1 MQAKLRAREKQ
12 MRTDGKP
19 LGIFEG
25 IDEKERSCMIACF
38 SGREQSFAE
47 GAVLADYS
55 EESDQIGILLKGRAD
70 VVRIG
75 GTGEKT
81 LLEHLQEGEPFGRPL
96 YLTTESIGD
105 LVTVTAT
112 EDCRVLFLN
121 YHRVLQRCE
130 NNCPHHAKLEQ
141 NLMGIILRKV
151 QRLSERVEVLSRR
164 SIREKLLCYF
174 SMQQV
179 NEGESFALPF
189 SLSRLAEYISVDRS
203 AMMRE
208 LKKMKD
214 ENFVTVDHGR
224 VTLMKTLY

>member
-1 MQAKLRAREKQ
+1 
-12 MRTDGKP
+12 MRLDGMS

-25 IDEKERSCMIACF
+25 IEEKDKGCMIACF
-38 SGREQSFAE
+38 SGREQNFAA
-47 GAVLADYS
+47 GTVLADYS
-55 EESDQIGILLKGRAD
+55 EESDQIGILIKGRAD

-75 GTGEKT
+75 GAGEKT

-96 YLTTESIGD
+96 YLTGD
-105 LVTVTAT
+105 SVGDAVTVTAV

-121 YHRVLQRCE
+121 YQRVLSRCE
-130 NNCPHHAKLEQ
+130 NNCPHHARLEQ
-141 NLMGIILRKV
+141 NLMSIIMRKV

-174 SMQQV
+174 SMQQAR
-179 NEGESFALPF
+179 EGESFTLPF

-208 LKKMKD
+208 LKKMK
-214 ENFVTVDHGR
+214 EEEFVAVDHGR
-224 VTLMKTLY
+224 VTVMKTLY